1 MKSVVIS
8 LGGSIVSDGDLNLE
22 FMEKF
27 SKMILKYSAEYK
39 FGIVVGG
46 GKLARKYIS
55 ELKKYHVNDSTLD
68 EIGIYAT
75 RMNALSLSSFF
86 KDSNRKIP
94 ITIEDAAELISHH
107 SVVIMGGTVP
117 GHTTDTV
124 SALLAEKIGAD
135 TLINATSVD
144 GVYSDD
150 PKKNPKAK
158 KFSSLSYDDAIKLSV
173 EKSIGAGPNVFMD
186 ITSLNIAKRA
196 GMKVYVI
203 DGLNLEGYSEI
214 IEKGRTNGTVIS

>member
-8 LGGSIVSDGDLNLE
+8 LGGSIISDGDLNLD

-27 SKMILKYSAEYK
+27 STLIHKYTENYR

-55 ELKKYHVNDSTLD
+55 ALKKYHVNDSTLD
-68 EIGIYAT
+68 AVGIYAT
-75 RMNALSLSSFF
+75 RMNALALSSFF
-86 KDSNRKIP
+86 HDSNLKIP
-94 ITIEDAAELISHH
+94 ETVEDAAELLSHH

-124 SALLAEKIGAD
+124 STLLAERIGAD
-135 TLINATSVD
+135 IVINATSVD
-144 GVYSDD
+144 AVYSDD
-150 PKKNPKAK
+150 PKVDPDAK

-196 GMKVYVI
+196 GMKVFVMH
-203 DGLNLEGYSEI
+203 GLKLEGYSEI
-214 IEKGRTNGTVIS
+214 LENNRTSGTVIG